1 LKNRDGLLI
10 FALIALVALQALA
23 LLVSYD
29 AKAVAEWLLQKR
41 SGAVVVETE
50 VSPAETSKGAEQPPE
65 ETLTEETLTEE
76 ITSEEVKSQE
86 GFTIRDVE
94 IAEPQQKILADAKKQ
109 ITEHIINKGDYYE
122 GGYPPPGEGLA
133 TDVIARALRSAGYDL
148 RELMYEDMKAYPR
161 DYPWKLYEVKT
172 IDKNIDFRRTPNQ
185 EVFFKKYGLDLT
197 NELKPGDPENLAQ
210 WLPGD
215 IVFFSTEEDDWSEH
229 VAIISDT
236 LSPEGVP
243 LVIHSAPDPGYVV
256 EADIMTKYKIVGHY
270 RYPPPD

>member
-1 LKNRDGLLI
+1 MKNRDGLLT

-29 AKAVAEWLLQKR
+29 DKAVAEWVLQKR
-41 SGAVVVETE
+41 SGAEVIETE
-50 VSPAETSKGAEQPPE
+50 VSPAESSEEAEQPLE
-65 ETLTEETLTEE
+65 ETFTEE
-76 ITSEEVKSQE
+76 ITSEEVKSEE
-86 GFTIRDVE
+86 GFAIRDVE

-109 ITEHIINKGDYYE
+109 ITEHIINKGGYYE

-148 RELMYEDMKAYPR
+148 RELIYQDMKAYPQ
-161 DYPWKLYEVKT
+161 DYPWELYEIKT
-172 IDKNIDFRRTPNQ
+172 VDKNIDFRRTPNQ
-185 EVFFKKYGLDLT
+185 EVFFKKYGLKLT

-215 IVFFSTEEDDWSEH
+215 IVFFSTEGDDWSEH

-270 RYPPPD
+270 RYPPPGTE

>member
-1 LKNRDGLLI
+1 MPLKNRDGLLT

-29 AKAVAEWLLQKR
+29 DKAVAERLLQKR
-41 SGAVVVETE
+41 SGVEVIETE
-50 VSPAETSKGAEQPPE
+50 VSPAETSEEAEQPPE
-65 ETLTEETLTEE
+65 EPLTEEV
-76 ITSEEVKSQE
+76 TSEELKSQE

-94 IAEPQQKILADAKKQ
+94 IAEPQQKILTDAKKQ
-109 ITEHIINKGDYYE
+109 ITEHIINKGGYYE

-148 RELMYEDMKAYPR
+148 RELMYQDMKAYPR
-161 DYPWKLYEVKT
+161 DYPWELYEVKT

-185 EVFFKKYGLDLT
+185 EVFFKKYGLKLT
-197 NELKPGDPENLAQ
+197 NELKPDNPENLSQ

-215 IVFFSTEEDDWSEH
+215 IVFFSTKKDIWSDH
-229 VAIISDT
+229 VAIVSDT
-236 LSPEGVP
+236 LSPKGVP
-243 LVIHSAPDPGYVV
+243 LVIHSHPEPGYVV

-270 RYPPPD
+270 RYPLPRTE

>member
-1 LKNRDGLLI
+1 MKNRDGLLT

-29 AKAVAEWLLQKR
+29 DKAVAKRLLQKR
-41 SGAVVVETE
+41 SGVEVIETD
-50 VSPAETSKGAEQPPE
+50 VSRAETSE
-65 ETLTEETLTEE
+65 EAKQLLEEPLTEEVTPEE
-76 ITSEEVKSQE
+76 PKSPE
-86 GFTIRDVE
+86 GFTIREVE

-109 ITEHIINKGDYYE
+109 ITEHIINKAGYYE

-148 RELMYEDMKAYPR
+148 RELMYQDMKAYPQ
-161 DYPWKLYEVKT
+161 DYPWKLYEIKT
-172 IDKNIDFRRTPNQ
+172 VDKNIDFRRTPHQ
-185 EVFFKKYGLDLT
+185 EAFFKKYGLDLT

-215 IVFFSTEEDDWSEH
+215 IVFFSTKGDDWSDH
-229 VAIISDT
+229 VAIVSDT

-256 EADIMTKYKIVGHY
+256 EADIMTNPKYKIVGHY
-270 RYPPPD
+270 RYPPPGTE